1 MTIEQ
6 ETPFNPTDYR
16 STFTVEALEPVQPP
30 GELAFVAGYRA
41 VVVRANPQGGSAAVY
56 DSQDENDLILATEL
70 AALDH
75 GRAWVDAA
83 VELASLRESARGER
97 RAELPGKLRDATAQV
112 NGLKAKRTALGV
124 EIRELESCQYRW
136 TLDTDEPRVRQTWT
150 GGRFE
155 VVLEPSCWSGE
166 LDSKGNPIAPEPTAP
181 SQPKKAQAKAQAK
194 AKAETP
200 IAGQL
205 ADALEASDIQPAGP
219 AGPTAA
225 LVGAREWSPTTIA
238 SLLRAEKAR
247 GKPRHRVLDVLDDH
261 PFATRLARA
270 HDPAA
275 VLLLTSSSLTLE
287 QLVGAVEA
295 TADIEVVREMLTREQ
310 KRTGTTKPREAVLL
324 ACEAALERLLGVSP

>member
-1 MTIEQ
+1 MTVEQ
-6 ETPFNPTDYR
+6 AFNPTDYR
-16 STFTVEALEPVQPP
+16 ATFTVEALEPVQPP

-41 VVVRANPQGGSAAVY
+41 VVRGESPIHEY
-56 DSQDENDLILATEL
+56 DSQEDNGLILATET

-75 GRAWVDAA
+75 GQAWVDAA
-83 VELASLRESARGER
+83 VERASLREVARAER

-166 LDSKGNPIAPEPTAP
+166 LDSEGNPIAPEPAAP
-181 SQPKKAQAKAQAK
+181 NPPKPSKKGGK
-194 AKAETP
+194 AKVEPLDGPEATTP
-200 IAGQL
+200 IAGKL
-205 ADALEASDIQPAGP
+205 AAALEASDIQPAGP

-295 TADIEVVREMLTREQ
+295 TVDIEVVREMLTREQ

-324 ACEAALERLLGVSP
+324 ACEAALERLLEVSP